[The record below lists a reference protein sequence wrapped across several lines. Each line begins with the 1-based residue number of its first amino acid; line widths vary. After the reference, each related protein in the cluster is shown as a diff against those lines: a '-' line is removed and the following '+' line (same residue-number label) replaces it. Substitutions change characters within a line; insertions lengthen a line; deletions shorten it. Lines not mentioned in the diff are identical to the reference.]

1 MLKTRRIILVL
12 KDIRSIHNVGSILR
26 TAEALGIKD
35 IVYSGYTPYPEI
47 ENDSRI
53 LHLKKK
59 IASTINKTSLDA
71 EYNLNQQ
78 LISDLPAFLYSKKT
92 EGFVVASLE
101 QDSRSINI
109 KEFDNKSNLVL
120 ILGNEVNGVDKD
132 ILNLSDFIL
141 EIPLIGK
148 KESLNVVQATAIA
161 LYMLTS

>member
-1 MLKTRRIILVL
+1 M
-12 KDIRSIHNVGSILR
+12 
-26 TAEALGIKD
+26 
-35 IVYSGYTPYPEI
+35 
-47 ENDSRI
+47 
-53 LHLKKK
+53 
-59 IASTINKTSLDA
+59 DA
-71 EYNLNQQ
+71 EYNLNHQ

-132 ILNLSDFIL
+132 MLNLSDFIL